1 MSSASE
7 RLRALVTAPVK
18 AGIRRALLAGR
29 FRTTVTRS
37 APATGTE
44 VPVFLCL
51 WNRPSR
57 LIDVLQQFDGQIGT
71 PGIDLHIWNNNKLD
85 QAHYEEVIAGF
96 RATGAIRSVHLTRT
110 PYNLGS
116 IARFYLA
123 RAEATTRGPGPMI
136 VIDDDEDVT
145 PTFVATA
152 LQNYTPDALRAYW
165 AFRVHSG
172 KYWDRSLV
180 EGPGRVDHIG
190 PGGMVCDRSIFL
202 DDAFFTELPQRY
214 WLMDDLWLTYYA
226 KKRGFTLASLPVD
239 IEFVMDDTNQYRS
252 LVDLKQEFFEY
263 LYPES
268 EPLA

>member
-1 MSSASE
+1 MSSVRE
-7 RLRALVTAPVK
+7 RVRALAAAPVK
-18 AGIRRALLAGR
+18 AGIRRSLLAGR
-29 FRTTVTRS
+29 YHTAVTRYGR
-37 APATGTE
+37 ATGDE
-44 VPVFLCL
+44 VPVVLCL

-57 LIDVLQQFDGQIGT
+57 LIEVLKQFDGQTGT
-71 PGIDLHIWNNNKLD
+71 PGIDLHVWNNNKLD
-85 QAHYEEVIAGF
+85 QCHYEGVIAAF
-96 RATGAIRSVHLTRT
+96 RATGALRSVHLTKT

-116 IARFYLA
+116 IARFYPA
-123 RAEATTRGPGPMI
+123 RAVAKTRGPGPMI
-136 VIDDDEDVT
+136 VIDDDEDIT

-152 LQNYTPDALRAYW
+152 LENYTPDALRAFW
-165 AFRVHSG
+165 AFRVHSR

-226 KKRGFTLASLPVD
+226 KRRGLTLATLPVD

-252 LVDLKQEFFEY
+252 LIDLKQEFFEY
-263 LYPES
+263 LYP
-268 EPLA
+268 